1 MQRVVAIDIAL
12 MEEIKQE
19 TFRKERGRLLNF
31 IRGRVASA
39 EEAED
44 IMQDV
49 FYQFVAGFET
59 IGSLDRITSWLYSV
73 ARNKIID
80 RYRRDA
86 ARPKRATLEG
96 ALTQDDDAPLT
107 LQEILPDLDN
117 TPEGTLL
124 RDAIW
129 DEITL
134 ALDDLPAEQREIF
147 IQNEMEEQGFREI
160 AERTG
165 VSINTLLSR
174 KRYAIIALRKPA
186 GNTKPQTQNH
196 KLFRIIPI
204 HPFNTTHRYQ
214 PVNKLI
220 QLFFIVYKYFY
231 IAFKNTFFR
240 FNGHGRDIEF

>member
-1 MQRVVAIDIAL
+1 MAMDIAL
-12 MEEIKQE
+12 MEEIKQQ
-19 TFRKERGRLLNF
+19 TFRKERGKLLSF
-31 IRGRVASA
+31 IRGKVSST

-44 IMQDV
+44 ILQDV
-49 FYQFVAGFET
+49 FYQFVAGFEA
-59 IGSLDRITSWLYSV
+59 IESMDRVTSWLYSV

-86 ARPKRATLEG
+86 ARPKVATLDGSTGQEE
-96 ALTQDDDAPLT
+96 DAPLT

-147 IQNEMEEQGFREI
+147 ILNEIEEQSFREI

-174 KRYAIIALRKPA
+174 KRYAILALRKRLQQFYDDVI
-186 GNTKPQTQNH
+186 GN
-196 KLFRIIPI
+196 
-204 HPFNTTHRYQ
+204 
-214 PVNKLI
+214 
-220 QLFFIVYKYFY
+220 
-231 IAFKNTFFR
+231 
-240 FNGHGRDIEF
+240 D